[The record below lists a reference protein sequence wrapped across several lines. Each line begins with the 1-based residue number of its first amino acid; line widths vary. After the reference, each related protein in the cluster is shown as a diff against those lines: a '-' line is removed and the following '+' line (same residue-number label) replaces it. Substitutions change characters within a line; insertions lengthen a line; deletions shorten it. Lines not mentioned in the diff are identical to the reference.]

1 MSVTF
6 LTNRASIAVIVWWYW
21 YHTTVTNVNTLAQRA
36 FPSTSTNMTTT
47 SPSIAH
53 IFRGNFVFC
62 TRNPFFTPTEQEEV
76 VEEES
81 PHVQW
86 LGPGLKLLLDHV
98 MTVDTDGRIV
108 QILTAADFDETSP
121 KNWKDLPVT
130 TLPSHSFLVP
140 GLIDTHIHA
149 PQFAYTGTATDR
161 PLMGPDGWLETYTF
175 PAEARL
181 ADDAQACRAVY
192 KGVVDTT
199 LVRVRSTDMNMHVCT
214 CACRIDS
221 GLTIACYRSH
231 YSPWAPRQ
239 PFTLLHF
246 MSNHVKHWWTLSRTR
261 GNELSLAKC
270 AWIGIRRQTILNPR
284 PRICDKP
291 KMSFNTFTKPWVNAH
306 DGANDRPT
314 TCHHHHHQHHPPPS
328 CPSFCLSSH
337 PVSFQ
342 RAAQPS

>member
-1 MSVTF
+1 MEWSDVKKGSHEF
-6 LTNRASIAVIVWWYW
+6 SHDSNATNFDADLGHGSFGQKGCNKSLYCCTS
-21 YHTTVTNVNTLAQRA
+21 TTGMVPTNVNTLAQRA
-36 FPSTSTNMTTT
+36 FPSTSTNMTTA

-62 TRNPFFTPTEQEEV
+62 TRNPFFTPTEQEV
-76 VEEES
+76 VEEDS

-108 QILTAADFDETSP
+108 QISMATDFDGASP

-130 TLPSHSFLVP
+130 TLPPHSFLVP

-199 LVRVRSTDMNMHVCT
+199 LVRVRSTEYACVCVCVCT
-214 CACRIDS
+214 VCRQD
-221 GLTIACYRSH
+221 
-231 YSPWAPRQ
+231 
-239 PFTLLHF
+239 
-246 MSNHVKHWWTLSRTR
+246 
-261 GNELSLAKC
+261 
-270 AWIGIRRQTILNPR
+270 
-284 PRICDKP
+284 
-291 KMSFNTFTKPWVNAH
+291 
-306 DGANDRPT
+306 
-314 TCHHHHHQHHPPPS
+314 
-328 CPSFCLSSH
+328 
-337 PVSFQ
+337 
-342 RAAQPS
+342 